1 MTSHIKLNKT
11 EWNKLLDKIEKEEVI
26 IVLGDELSMLN
37 INGNKILLKDYLLDH
52 LVETLNDQERNSSEP
67 TINRDS
73 IITLSDISYENKKKY
88 WDNLGADP
96 YSETSEILSD
106 IPLDL
111 FEFDSLQKLLS
122 IDKFKIILTTSFDN
136 IAYTILKKI
145 YGEKTVSELT
155 YERGTNKQDIS
166 QETDKKIIYH
176 LFGKACYERKG
187 FVLTEDDLL
196 EYIHYWMDQNYRPK
210 LLSNI
215 LSDKYILVIGCSYP
229 DWLFRFFFHSLKFT
243 SIQNSEK
250 KDNGLLAD
258 HDLDPELISFLR
270 RMQTNIHDDAIN
282 FINELCERWEKR
294 KTNNPANTDFE
305 KIEDSFGEEAF
316 LSYASEDY
324 DIAVEIAKTFEN
336 LGLKVWF
343 DKINLESGDKY
354 EKKIRD
360 KINKSKTFIPI
371 LSPNTENKDGGRFF
385 RKEWKWAKDAEEA
398 HFGTEDN
405 FIRPILIGG
414 FVMNEQHVFNDCHCT
429 DLSDPNER
437 RNRIRRMIRNIRK

>member
-1 MTSHIKLNKT
+1 MAYHIKLNKT

-37 INGNKILLKDYLLDH
+37 INGKRILLKDYLLDH

-73 IITLSDISYENKKKY
+73 IISLSDISYENKKRY

-106 IPLDL
+106 IPFDL
-111 FEFDSLQKLLS
+111 FEVDPLLKLLS
-122 IDKFKIILTTSFDN
+122 IDKFKIILTTGFDN
-136 IAYTILKKI
+136 TPYTILTKI
-145 YGEKTVSELT
+145 YGEKNVSELN
-155 YERGTNKQDIS
+155 YERGTNKQDIP
-166 QETDKKIIYH
+166 QEIGKRIIYH

-210 LLSNI
+210 LLSNV
-215 LSDKYILVIGCSYP
+215 LSDKYIMVIGCCYP

-243 SIQNSEK
+243 SIQNGEK

-258 HDLDPELISFLR
+258 HDLDPDLISFLR

-282 FINELCERWEKR
+282 FINELCERWENR
-294 KTNNPANTDFE
+294 QTNNQTDTIKE
-305 KIEDSFGEEAF
+305 IVDDSLGEEAF

-324 DIAVEIAKTFEN
+324 DIAVEIAKTFED

-343 DKINLESGDKY
+343 DKKELESGDKY
-354 EKKIRD
+354 EKKIKD
-360 KINKSKTFIPI
+360 KINQTKTFIPI

-385 RKEWKWAKDAEEA
+385 RKEWKWAKEAEEA
-398 HFGTEDN
+398 HFGAEDN
-405 FIRPILIGG
+405 FIRPILIKK

-429 DLSDPNER
+429 DLTDPNER